1 MNAGRNGQATGA
13 GADRPARDP
22 AGTAALERRYRRL
35 LRCYPPSH
43 RAFHREEM
51 LGVLLDTARPGQ
63 RTPGLGQAVN
73 LAACGLA
80 IRVRRIPGWLA
91 ADAGQDALAVVSL
104 ITPAVVVIF
113 LVLQQAAMNAATSAR
128 VPVWVPPWQMFLVLP
143 SFGQSVVVMIAWLAV
158 VLLGLTGRR
167 QTAAKIASI
176 SLTLA
181 LLALL
186 ALLLVL
192 IQQVHTFYFNTFPGE
207 LFPFLPFGDVPVVLA
222 SLAACSLALSP
233 GPLRGLAIVGWRRA
247 CLMIAGLSAGFGF
260 PSIVQ
265 LVNPA
270 APMGDLHFRLLGGQ
284 DGLAPGDLEFR
295 LLGVLAIAVA
305 VTVTCV
311 RSPVG
316 RRVAG
321 LMATGLLPSLAAAIP
336 LRGVPAVFPVPM
348 LVSLLAAV
356 LVWPVAIVS
365 WRGRAERRRRL
376 AEPDLDFTVV
386 YAEFQA
392 FCTRRRL
399 PASSTRQ
406 LERAW
411 DAWQAGRYRRGE
423 ISQWPYYGDNPFRPR

>member
-1 MNAGRNGQATGA
+1 M
-13 GADRPARDP
+13 PARDP
-22 AGTAALERRYRRL
+22 AGTAALERRYLRL

-43 RAFHREEM
+43 REFHREEM

-63 RTPGLGQAVN
+63 RTPGLGQTVN

-104 ITPAVVVIF
+104 IAPAVVFI
-113 LVLQQAAMNAATSAR
+113 LLALERGAMNAAVGAR
-128 VPVWVPPWQMFLVLP
+128 APFWTLLPVLP
-143 SFGQSVVVMIAWLAV
+143 SFGESVVVMIAWLAV
-158 VLLGLTGRR
+158 VVLGLTGRR

-186 ALLLVL
+186 LVLVVL

-207 LFPFLPFGDVPVVLA
+207 LFQFLPFGDVPVVLA

-260 PSIVQ
+260 PALVQ
-265 LVNPA
+265 LADPA
-270 APMGDLHFRLLGGQ
+270 APLGDLAFS
-284 DGLAPGDLEFR
+284 

-305 VTVTCV
+305 VAVTRV
-311 RSPVG
+311 RGPVG

-321 LMATGLLPSLAAAIP
+321 LVATGLLPSLAVTE
-336 LRGVPAVFPVPM
+336 LSGRRVVPAVFLVPNPL

-376 AEPDLDFTVV
+376 AEPDLDFTVA

-392 FCTRRRL
+392 FCTRRRR

-423 ISQWPYYGDNPFRPR
+423 ISQWPGYSDNPFRPCHSAHQGSSGNWTP

>member
-1 MNAGRNGQATGA
+1 RRHRVNAGRTGQATGA

-35 LRCYPPSH
+35 LRCYPPAH

-51 LGVLLDTARPGQ
+51 LGVLLATARPGQ
-63 RTPGLGQAVN
+63 RTPGLRQAVN

-104 ITPAVVVIF
+104 ITPAVVFI
-113 LVLQQAAMNAATSAR
+113 LLALEQGAMSGPAGAR
-128 VPVWVPPWQMFLVLP
+128 IPFWTLP
-143 SFGQSVVVMIAWLAV
+143 SFGESVVVMIAWLAV
-158 VLLGLTGRR
+158 VVLGLTGRQR
-167 QTAAKIASI
+167 TAAKIAFI
-176 SLTLA
+176 SLTLV
-181 LLALL
+181 
-186 ALLLVL
+186 LLVL
-192 IQQVHTFYFNTFPGE
+192 LVVLMQPSHDLPGG
-207 LFPFLPFGDVPVVLA
+207 LVQFLPFGDVPVVLV

-233 GPLRGLAIVGWRRA
+233 GPRRGLAIVGWRRA

-270 APMGDLHFRLLGGQ
+270 APMGDLAFRLLGI
-284 DGLAPGDLEFR
+284 
-295 LLGVLAIAVA
+295 LAIAVA
-305 VTVTCV
+305 VAVTCV

-321 LMATGLLPSLAAAIP
+321 LVATALLPSLATIP
-336 LRGVPAVFPVPM
+336 LRDVPAVIPVAI

-376 AEPDLDFTVV
+376 AERGPDFTVVYAEV

-392 FCTRRRL
+392 FCARQRL

>member
-1 MNAGRNGQATGA
+1 MSAGGTGQTA
-13 GADRPARDP
+13 GQGGDMPARDP
-22 AGTAALERRYRRL
+22 AGTAALERRYLRL
-35 LRCYPPSH
+35 LRCYPPAH

-51 LGVLLDTARPGQ
+51 LGVLLAAARPGQ
-63 RTPGLGQAVN
+63 RTPGLGQTVN

-104 ITPAVVVIF
+104 IAPAVVFI
-113 LVLQQAAMNAATSAR
+113 LLALQQAAMNAAASAGS
-128 VPVWVPPWQMFLVLP
+128 VVQGLLLPGPP
-143 SFGQSVVVMIAWLAV
+143 SFGKSVVVMIAWLAV
-158 VLLGLTGRR
+158 VLLGLTGRQR
-167 QTAAKIASI
+167 TAAKIAFI

-186 ALLLVL
+186 LVLVVL
-192 IQQVHTFYFNTFPGE
+192 IQQVHTFYFNTFPGW
-207 LFPFLPFGDVPVVLA
+207 LFQFLPFGNVPVVLA

-233 GPLRGLAIVGWRRA
+233 GPRRGLAIVGWRRA

-260 PSIVQ
+260 PAIVQ

-270 APMGDLHFRLLGGQ
+270 APLGDLAFS
-284 DGLAPGDLEFR
+284 

-305 VTVTCV
+305 VAVTRV
-311 RSPVG
+311 RGPVG

-321 LMATGLLPSLAAAIP
+321 LMATGLLPSLAVTD
-336 LRGVPAVFPVPM
+336 LSGRRVVPAVFLVPNPL
-348 LVSLLAAV
+348 LVSLFAAV

-376 AEPDLDFTVV
+376 AGPGPDFTVA

-392 FCTRRRL
+392 FCARRRL

-423 ISQWPYYGDNPFRPR
+423 ISQWPGYGDNPFRPR

>member
-1 MNAGRNGQATGA
+1 MSAAGTGQATGKD
-13 GADRPARDP
+13 GDRPARDP
-22 AGTAALERRYRRL
+22 AGAAVLERRYLRL
-35 LRCYPPSH
+35 LRCYPPAH

-51 LGVLLDTARPGQ
+51 LGVLLATARPGQ
-63 RTPGLGQAVN
+63 RTPGLGQTVN

-104 ITPAVVVIF
+104 IAPVVVFI
-113 LVLQQAAMNAATSAR
+113 LLALEWAAMNAAASAR
-128 VPVWVPPWQMFLVLP
+128 APFWTLLPLLP
-143 SFGQSVVVMIAWLAV
+143 SSGESVVVVVMIAWLAV
-158 VLLGLTGRR
+158 VVLGLTGRR
-167 QTAAKIASI
+167 RTAAKIASV

-181 LLALL
+181 LLV
-186 ALLLVL
+186 LLVVL
-192 IQQVHTFYFNTFPGE
+192 VVFMQPSHELPGGFVQPSHE
-207 LFPFLPFGDVPVVLA
+207 LPGRLFQFLPFGDVPVVLA

-233 GPLRGLAIVGWRRA
+233 GPRRGLAIVGWRRA

-260 PSIVQ
+260 RSIVQ

-270 APMGDLHFRLLGGQ
+270 APMGDL
-284 DGLAPGDLEFR
+284 AFR

-305 VTVTCV
+305 VAVTCV

-321 LMATGLLPSLAAAIP
+321 LVATGLLPTLAVSIP
-336 LRGVPAVFPVPM
+336 LRDVPAVFPVPI

-376 AEPDLDFTVV
+376 AGPDLDFTVV
-386 YAEFQA
+386 YAEVYAEFQA
-392 FCTRRRL
+392 FCARRRL

-411 DAWQAGRYRRGE
+411 DAWQAGRFRRGE
-423 ISQWPYYGDNPFRPR
+423 ISQWPFYGDNPFRPR

>member
-1 MNAGRNGQATGA
+1 VSAAGTGQATGQ
-13 GADRPARDP
+13 GGDRPARDP
-22 AGTAALERRYRRL
+22 AGTAALERRYLRL

-51 LGVLLDTARPGQ
+51 LGVLLATARPGQ
-63 RTPGLGQAVN
+63 RTPGLGQTVN

-104 ITPAVVVIF
+104 IAPAVVLI
-113 LVLQQAAMNAATSAR
+113 LLALQQAAITAYAGAR
-128 VPVWVPPWQMFLVLP
+128 PPVGYPGLVPVLP
-143 SFGQSVVVMIAWLAV
+143 SLAEPVVVMAWLAV
-158 VLLGLTGRR
+158 VLLGLTGRQR
-167 QTAAKIASI
+167 KAAAIASI
-176 SLTLA
+176 WLTLA
-181 LLALL
+181 
-186 ALLLVL
+186 VL
-192 IQQVHTFYFNTFPGE
+192 ILVILVTAIMQQGQRVNVPMT
-207 LFPFLPFGDVPVVLA
+207 LFQFAGMADVPVVLV
-222 SLAACSLALSP
+222 SLAACSLVFSS
-233 GPLRGLAIVGWRRA
+233 GPRRGLAIVGWRRA

-265 LVNPA
+265 LADPA
-270 APMGDLHFRLLGGQ
+270 APIWDL
-284 DGLAPGDLEFR
+284 AFR

-305 VTVTCV
+305 VAVTCV
-311 RSPVG
+311 RGPVG

-321 LMATGLLPSLAAAIP
+321 LVATGLLPSLAVTLPLLDVAAGIP
-336 LRGVPAVFPVPM
+336 VLL

-392 FCTRRRL
+392 FCARQRL

>member
-1 MNAGRNGQATGA
+1 
-13 GADRPARDP
+13 
-22 AGTAALERRYRRL
+22 
-35 LRCYPPSH
+35 
-43 RAFHREEM
+43 
-51 LGVLLDTARPGQ
+51 
-63 RTPGLGQAVN
+63 VN

-104 ITPAVVVIF
+104 IAPAVVVIL
-113 LVLQQAAMNAATSAR
+113 LVLQQAAMNAAASAGS
-128 VPVWVPPWQMFLVLP
+128 VAPGLLLPGPP
-143 SFGQSVVVMIAWLAV
+143 SFGKSVVVMIAWLAV
-158 VLLGLTGRR
+158 VVLGLTGRQR
-167 QTAAKIASI
+167 TAAKIAFI

-186 ALLLVL
+186 LVLVVL
-192 IQQVHTFYFNTFPGE
+192 IQQVHSFYFNTFPGE
-207 LFPFLPFGDVPVVLA
+207 LFQFLPFGDVPVVLA

-233 GPLRGLAIVGWRRA
+233 GPRRGLAIVGWRRA

-260 PSIVQ
+260 PAIVQ

-270 APMGDLHFRLLGGQ
+270 APVGDLAFRLLGI
-284 DGLAPGDLEFR
+284 
-295 LLGVLAIAVA
+295 LAIAVA
-305 VTVTCV
+305 VAVTCV
-311 RSPVG
+311 RGPVG

-321 LMATGLLPSLAAAIP
+321 LIATGLLPSLALATIP
-336 LRGVPAVFPVPM
+336 LRDVPAVILVPT

-356 LVWPVAIVS
+356 LVWPVAIIS
-365 WRGRAERRRRL
+365 WRGRAGSRRRL

-392 FCTRRRL
+392 FCSRRRL
-399 PASSTRQ
+399 PASSTPQ

-423 ISQWPYYGDNPFRPR
+423 ISQWPGYGDNPFRPR

>member
-1 MNAGRNGQATGA
+1 M
-13 GADRPARDP
+13 PARDP
-22 AGTAALERRYRRL
+22 AGAAALERRYLRL
-35 LRCYPPSH
+35 LRCYPPAH

-63 RTPGLGQAVN
+63 RTPGLGQTVN

-104 ITPAVVVIF
+104 IAPVVVFI
-113 LVLQQAAMNAATSAR
+113 LLALERGAMNAAASAR
-128 VPVWVPPWQMFLVLP
+128 APFWTQLLVLP
-143 SFGQSVVVMIAWLAV
+143 SFRESVVVMIAWLAV
-158 VLLGLTGRR
+158 VVLGLTGRR
-167 QTAAKIASI
+167 RTAAKIAFI

-186 ALLLVL
+186 AVLVVIL
-192 IQQVHTFYFNTFPGE
+192 QPSHDLPGG
-207 LFPFLPFGDVPVVLA
+207 LVPFLPFGDVPVVLA

-233 GPLRGLAIVGWRRA
+233 GPRRGLAIVGWRRA
-247 CLMIAGLSAGFGF
+247 CLMIAGLSAGFGV
-260 PSIVQ
+260 PAIVQ
-265 LVNPA
+265 LADPA
-270 APMGDLHFRLLGGQ
+270 APLGDLAFS
-284 DGLAPGDLEFR
+284 

-305 VTVTCV
+305 VAVTRV
-311 RSPVG
+311 RGPVG

-321 LMATGLLPSLAAAIP
+321 LVATGLLPSLAVSIP
-336 LRGVPAVFPVPM
+336 LRDVPAAFLVPL

-376 AEPDLDFTVV
+376 AEPDRDFTVA

-423 ISQWPYYGDNPFRPR
+423 ISQWPGYSDNPFRPR

>member
-1 MNAGRNGQATGA
+1 VSAAGAGRAA
-13 GADRPARDP
+13 GKDGDMPARDP
-22 AGTAALERRYRRL
+22 AGAAALERRYRRL

-43 RAFHREEM
+43 RALHREEM
-51 LGVLLDTARPGQ
+51 LGVLLATARPGQ
-63 RTPGLGQAVN
+63 RTPGLRETVN

-104 ITPAVVVIF
+104 ITPAVVLIL
-113 LVLQQAAMNAATSAR
+113 LVLQQAAMNPAASAGSV
-128 VPVWVPPWQMFLVLP
+128 VPGLLLPGPP
-143 SFGQSVVVMIAWLAV
+143 SFGESVVVMIAWLAV

-167 QTAAKIASI
+167 QAAAKIASI

-186 ALLLVL
+186 LVLVVL

-260 PSIVQ
+260 PSIVH
-265 LVNPA
+265 LADPA
-270 APMGDLHFRLLGGQ
+270 APMGDLAFS
-284 DGLAPGDLEFR
+284 

-305 VTVTCV
+305 VAVTRV
-311 RSPVG
+311 RGPVG

-321 LMATGLLPSLAAAIP
+321 LAATGLLPTLAVTE
-336 LRGVPAVFPVPM
+336 LSGRRVVPAVFLVPNPL
-348 LVSLLAAV
+348 LVSLLVAV
-356 LVWPVAIVS
+356 LVWPVAIIS
-365 WRGRAERRRRL
+365 WRGRVRQAVLFVRSDRSHPRGTTGPSSDRAHIRL
-376 AEPDLDFTVV
+376 L
-386 YAEFQA
+386 
-392 FCTRRRL
+392 
-399 PASSTRQ
+399 
-406 LERAW
+406 
-411 DAWQAGRYRRGE
+411 
-423 ISQWPYYGDNPFRPR
+423 

>member
-1 MNAGRNGQATGA
+1 VSAGRTGRPT
-13 GADRPARDP
+13 GKGGDRPARDP
-22 AGTAALERRYRRL
+22 AGTAALERRYQRL

-51 LGVLLDTARPGQ
+51 LGVLLATARPGQ
-63 RTPGLGQAVN
+63 RTPGLGQTVN

-104 ITPAVVVIF
+104 IAPAVVFILLALGWAV
-113 LVLQQAAMNAATSAR
+113 NAAAGARVLPR
-128 VPVWVPPWQMFLVLP
+128 VPVWTPLLPVPVLP
-143 SFGQSVVVMIAWLAV
+143 FSGESVVVMIAWLAV
-158 VLLGLTGRR
+158 VVLGLTGRQR
-167 QTAAKIASI
+167 TAAKIAFI

-186 ALLLVL
+186 LVLVVL
-192 IQQVHTFYFNTFPGE
+192 IQQDHSFYFNTFPGE
-207 LFPFLPFGDVPVVLA
+207 LFQFLPFGDVPVVLA

-233 GPLRGLAIVGWRRA
+233 GPRRGLAIVGWRRA

-260 PSIVQ
+260 PAIVQ
-265 LVNPA
+265 LADPA
-270 APMGDLHFRLLGGQ
+270 APIWDL
-284 DGLAPGDLEFR
+284 AFR

-305 VTVTCV
+305 VAVAVTCV
-311 RSPVG
+311 RGPVG

-321 LMATGLLPSLAAAIP
+321 LVATGLLPSLAVTIP
-336 LRGVPAVFPVPM
+336 LRDVPAVFPVPV
-348 LVSLLAAV
+348 LVSLFAAV
-356 LVWPVAIVS
+356 LVWPVAIIS
-365 WRGRAERRRRL
+365 WRGRAERRQRL

-392 FCTRRRL
+392 FCTRRRR
-399 PASSTRQ
+399 PASSTRE